1 MFADLAVYASLACCT
16 GLLNESVTALPAVS
30 NSLTRLDAV
39 CQKTMKSY
47 DPLRGKELRIQ
58 RAASNA
64 INKGPYHPHHVTLGA
79 YEKNL
84 EPVSF
89 TDSVIHP
96 LSCCKVEM
104 LPQHLPSP
112 TLLCQTQIN
121 VYAHTLTQWPFSV
134 FYTATAWQWIMTQ
147 IYAAELWRY

>member
-121 VYAHTLTQWPFSV
+121 VYAHTLTQ
-134 FYTATAWQWIMTQ
+134 
-147 IYAAELWRY
+147 